1 MAWGRGGHNL
11 VSISSLFHSLTPNA
25 EKDVE
30 PQELPFIAGR
40 NAKWY
45 SPFGNSVVLPYRTK
59 STLTI

>member
-1 MAWGRGGHNL
+1 MNCLKGKYTNTYFFAEVGAP
-11 VSISSLFHSLTPNA
+11 PNA